1 MSYKSIEADSSN
13 PASQPLYEL
22 LLAES
27 QLARAS
33 IPVLRARLAAFEGF
47 SKMISLQLWDL
58 FHLHEYGCQL
68 IANTEGAIQR
78 MERDENF

>member
-1 MSYKSIEADSSN
+1 MSYKLIETDLSN

-27 QLARAS
+27 QLAKAS

-47 SKMISLQLWDL
+47 SNMISLQLWDL
-58 FHLHEYGCQL
+58 FRLREYGCQL
-68 IANTEGAIQR
+68 IANTECAIQR
-78 MERDENF
+78 MERDDTS